1 MKKIFAATFPVIC
14 AMIMTTVAVRPAPAS
29 DVIELKLAHFIP
41 TTHIQHQKTYVPFA
55 QNVERLTNGRVRI
68 KIYPASTLGAP
79 AQLPEA
85 VKTGIADMAF
95 IFPSM
100 TAGRFPRTS
109 AFDLPFLFT
118 SSTHTTRVAYEL
130 FDRYLADDYRDYKV
144 LWLYASDTGQIYS
157 AAKPVR
163 TLEDLKGMKM
173 RAPSAVMSD
182 ALKRLGANPVGLPI
196 TELQMALD
204 KHVIDGALTPNTVV
218 ADFKLYD
225 QIRHITQADVYVSFM
240 AVVMNRKKFE
250 SLPPYAR
257 QAIEQ
262 ASGRQWGLHAARV
275 YDDYAA
281 ETVKKMRTGG
291 KVAIYDLPA
300 AEKKK
305 LQERLKGMES
315 DWIRKH
321 SARGIKAREMVDAI
335 HKAAARLK

>member
-1 MKKIFAATFPVIC
+1 MKKLFTIAILTLSVLMPVNNPSASAAE
-14 AMIMTTVAVRPAPAS
+14 
-29 DVIELKLAHFIP
+29 VIELKLAHFMP
-41 TTHIQHQKTYVPFA
+41 TTHVQHLKTYVPFA
-55 QNVERLTNGRVRI
+55 QNVEKLTNGRVKI
-68 KIYPASTLGAP
+68 KIYPAGTLGAP
-79 AQLPEA
+79 AQLPEI
-85 VKTGIADMAF
+85 VKTGVADIAF

-118 SSTHTTRVAYEL
+118 SSTQTTRVAYEL
-130 FDRYLADDYRDYKV
+130 FDRYLADDYKDYKV

-157 AAKPVR
+157 ATRPVK

-173 RAPSAVMSD
+173 RTPSATMSD

-218 ADFKLYD
+218 ADFKLYN
-225 QIRHITQADVYVSFM
+225 QIKHITQADVYVSLL
-240 AVVMNRKKFE
+240 AVLMNKKKFD
-250 SLPPYAR
+250 SLPPYAKK
-257 QAIEQ
+257 AIEQ
-262 ASGRQWGLHAARV
+262 AAGKQWGLHAAKV

-281 ETVKKMRTGG
+281 ETVRTMRTGG
-291 KVAIYDLPA
+291 KVAIYDMSA

-315 DWIRKH
+315 DWIKKN
-321 SARGIKAREMVDAI
+321 SGRGIKAREMVDAL
-335 HKAAARLK
+335 HKTAAGLK